1 MKHPPPT
8 PPLPHRKRPEGR
20 PRTPPEKIHPNPS
33 FGKGGAFRI
42 PSSPLSQRW
51 ALFGKTGGVSST
63 ATPGS
68 HPGLPNCT
76 LKGAG
81 QRRIPSSV
89 LSQRWALSGKTVGG
103 VLLLLLLLLLLPAVA
118 CAPADPGEGTAV
130 AVPNRPGATKTAA
143 LQRAE
148 RRLYDG
154 APPVIPHE
162 EQSATCTSCHNQ
174 EGMSVPG
181 LGFAPPSPH
190 SETAGLGEVRYCRQ
204 CHLFQRVADPGDVF
218 VANTFVGLSQDLR
231 HGRRLNALAPPV
243 IPHRVF
249 MRENCVACHSGPAAR
264 EEIRTPHPERMNC
277 RQCHVEQVTSD
288 TFQGGL

>member
-1 MKHPPPT
+1 
-8 PPLPHRKRPEGR
+8 
-20 PRTPPEKIHPNPS
+20 
-33 FGKGGAFRI
+33 
-42 PSSPLSQRW
+42 
-51 ALFGKTGGVSST
+51 
-63 ATPGS
+63 
-68 HPGLPNCT
+68 
-76 LKGAG
+76 
-81 QRRIPSSV
+81 
-89 LSQRWALSGKTVGG
+89 
-103 VLLLLLLLLLLPAVA
+103 
-118 CAPADPGEGTAV
+118 V

-174 EGMSVPG
+174 EGMSVAG

-231 HGRRLNALAPPV
+231 HGRRLNPLAPPV

-264 EEIRTPHPERMNC
+264 EEIRTSHPERMNC